1 MGKNRHTSKTTNCV
15 LLNGP
20 TSSTDEKYMD
30 RCSNTCDI
38 FLGIEHRMRKETME
52 DIFNKDAGQGW
63 RYAADAKRITDEKGR
78 Q

>member
-38 FLGIEHRMRKETME
+38 FFGIEHRMRKETME